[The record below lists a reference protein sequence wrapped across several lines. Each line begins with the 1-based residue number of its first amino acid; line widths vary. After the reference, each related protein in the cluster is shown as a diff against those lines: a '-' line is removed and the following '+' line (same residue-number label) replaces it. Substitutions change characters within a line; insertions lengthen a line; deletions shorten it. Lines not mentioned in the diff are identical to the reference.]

1 MIDDIYAFS
10 RMLNRM
16 NEHELRSLLR
26 VLYLKSAHVVKQQ
39 KEQDKD
45 MDFAEMMQSLFRDL
59 ETPLDLGR
67 LEVQALEEVDKPNEI
82 HITFGESPLG
92 SLKMGM
98 STLPDQEKRSFI
110 SMDDDYAVGPLGELT
125 HRADLQRRHLWL
137 TERMCL
143 SDREA
148 NAMHELESIF
158 ELSSTLQSLD
168 SKTSIII
175 WYVNNAREKTGLLY
189 ALHLL
194 RSSESLIYLIET
206 SGLYQQLFN
215 RPDVQYDVLHTGEIL
230 PEKLLAMWQVCSEQE
245 PLSKQERL
253 QLEQDWL
260 ELSVQ
265 PGLLRMMEN
274 GVIRSLPEDALD
286 EYIMQKVRELTPNW
300 EPGKYIRAA
309 RIVGEVIGTSNQHIS
324 DAFVEYR
331 LRQLVLQGQLEM
343 DGKALAMRYYSVRL
357 AESSK

>member
-1 MIDDIYAFS
+1 MIDDIFAFS
-10 RMLNRM
+10 RLLNRM
-16 NEHELRSLLR
+16 NENELRSALR
-26 VLYLKSAHVVKQQ
+26 VLYMKSAHVVKRQE
-39 KEQDKD
+39 EQGENV
-45 MDFAEMMQSLFRDL
+45 DFADAVQSLFRNMEPPFDL
-59 ETPLDLGR
+59 EL
-67 LEVQALEEVDKPNEI
+67 LEQQALAETDKPNEI
-82 HITFGESPLG
+82 HITFGESPLS

-98 STLPDQEKRSFI
+98 STISNQAKRSFF
-110 SMDDDYAVGPLGELT
+110 SMDDDYAVGPLGDLT

-148 NAMHELESIF
+148 YAMHELESLI
-158 ELSSTLQSLD
+158 ELNSTMQSLD

-175 WYVNNAREKTGLLY
+175 WYANNAREKTGLLH
-189 ALHLL
+189 AMHLL
-194 RSSESLIYLIET
+194 RSSKSPIYLIET

-230 PEKLLAMWQVCSEQE
+230 PEKLLAMWHVCSEQE

-265 PGLLRMMEN
+265 PGLLRMMQN
-274 GVIRSLPEDALD
+274 GVIESLPEDALD

-309 RIVGEVIGTSNQHIS
+309 RIVGEVIGTSSQHIS
-324 DAFVEYR
+324 DVFVEYR

-343 DGKALAMRYYSVRL
+343 DGKPLAMRYYSVRL
-357 AESSK
+357 AER

>member
-1 MIDDIYAFS
+1 MIDDIFAFS

-16 NEHELRSLLR
+16 NENELRSALR
-26 VLYLKSAHVVKQQ
+26 VLYMKSAQVVKRQE
-39 KEQDKD
+39 EQGEKV
-45 MDFAEMMQSLFRDL
+45 DFADAVLSLFRNMEPPFDL
-59 ETPLDLGR
+59 EL
-67 LEVQALEEVDKPNEI
+67 LEQQALAETDKLNEI
-82 HITFGESPLG
+82 HITFGESPLS

-98 STLPDQEKRSFI
+98 STLPNQEKRSFF
-110 SMDDDYAVGPLGELT
+110 SMDDDYAVGPLGDLT
-125 HRADLQRRHLWL
+125 HRAELQRRHLWL

-148 NAMHELESIF
+148 YAMHELESLI
-158 ELSSTLQSLD
+158 ELNSTMQSLD

-175 WYVNNAREKTGLLY
+175 WYSNNAREKTGLLY
-189 ALHLL
+189 AMHLL
-194 RSSESLIYLIET
+194 RDSKSPIYLIET

-215 RPDVQYDVLHTGEIL
+215 TPDVQYDVLHTGEIL
-230 PEKLLAMWQVCSEQE
+230 PEKLLAMWNVCSEQE

-274 GVIRSLPEDALD
+274 GEIRSLPEDALD

-309 RIVGEVIGTSNQHIS
+309 RIVGEVIGTSSQHIG

-343 DGKALAMRYYSVRL
+343 DGKPLAMRYYSVRL
-357 AESSK
+357 AER

>member
-1 MIDDIYAFS
+1 MNDNIYAFS
-10 RMLNRM
+10 RTINRM
-16 NEHELRSLLR
+16 SEDELRSVLR
-26 VLYLKSAHVVKQQ
+26 VLYLKSAQVVKRQE
-39 KEQDKD
+39 EQGEKV
-45 MDFAEMMQSLFRDL
+45 DFAEVVQSLFRNMD
-59 ETPLDLGR
+59 TPFDLGR
-67 LEVQALEEVDKPNEI
+67 LEQQALAEVDKPNEI

-98 STLPDQEKRSFI
+98 STLPDQEKRSFF
-110 SMDDDYAVGPLGELT
+110 SMDDNYAVGPLGDLT
-125 HRADLQRRHLWL
+125 RRADLQRRHLWL

-143 SDREA
+143 NDRQA
-148 NAMHELESIF
+148 YGLHELESLFDLKATI
-158 ELSSTLQSLD
+158 QSFD

-175 WYVNNAREKTGLLY
+175 WYANNAHENTGLLY
-189 ALHLL
+189 AMHLL
-194 RSSESLIYLIET
+194 RSSENPIYLIET

-230 PEKLLAMWQVCSEQE
+230 SEKLLVMWHVCSEQE

-300 EPGKYIRAA
+300 EQGTYIRAA
-309 RIVGEVIGTSNQHIS
+309 RIVGEVIGTSSQHIS

-343 DGKALAMRYYSVRL
+343 DGKPLAMRYYSVRL
-357 AESSK
+357 AER

>member
-1 MIDDIYAFS
+1 MIEDIYAFS

-16 NEHELRSLLR
+16 NENELRSLLR
-26 VLYLKSAHVVKQQ
+26 VLYMRSEIVVKRQE
-39 KEQDKD
+39 EQGEKV
-45 MDFAEMMQSLFRDL
+45 DFAGMMQSLFRDMD
-59 ETPLDLGR
+59 TPVDLGQ
-67 LEVQALEEVDKPNEI
+67 LEVQTLEEVDKPNEI
-82 HITFGESPLG
+82 HITFGESPLS
-92 SLKMGM
+92 SLKMGL
-98 STLPDQEKRSFI
+98 STSPSQEKRSFS
-110 SMDDDYAVGPLGELT
+110 SMDDNYAVGPLGDLTLRAELK
-125 HRADLQRRHLWL
+125 RRHLWL

-148 NAMHELESIF
+148 YGMNELESLL
-158 ELSSTLQSLD
+158 ELNATIQSFD

-175 WYVNNAREKTGLLY
+175 WYANNAREKTGLLY
-189 ALHLL
+189 AMHLL
-194 RSSESLIYLIET
+194 RSSENRIYLIET

-260 ELSVQ
+260 ELSAQ

-274 GVIRSLPEDALD
+274 GVIRSLSEDALD
-286 EYIMQKVRELTPNW
+286 EYIMEKVRELTPNW

-309 RIVGEVIGTSNQHIS
+309 RIVGEVIGTSSQHIS
-324 DAFVEYR
+324 DVFVEYR

-343 DGKALAMRYYSVRL
+343 DGKPLAMRYYSVRL
-357 AESSK
+357 AEH

>member
-1 MIDDIYAFS
+1 MIEDIFGFS

-26 VLYLKSAHVVKQQ
+26 MLYMKSALVVKRQEKQ
-39 KEQDKD
+39 GEKV
-45 MDFAEMMQSLFRDL
+45 DFADTMQSLFRDL
-59 ETPLDLGR
+59 DTPLDLGR
-67 LEVQALEEVDKPNEI
+67 LEQQALAEVDKPNEI
-82 HITFGESPLG
+82 HITFGDSPLS

-98 STLPDQEKRSFI
+98 STLPDQEKRSFF
-110 SMDDDYAVGPLGELT
+110 SMDDDYAVGPLGDLT
-125 HRADLQRRHLWL
+125 HRAALQRRHLWL

-143 SDREA
+143 NDREA
-148 NAMHELESIF
+148 YALHELESLF
-158 ELSSTLQSLD
+158 ELNATIQSFD
-168 SKTSIII
+168 SKKSIII
-175 WYVNNAREKTGLLY
+175 WCANNAREKTGLLY
-189 ALHLL
+189 VMYLL
-194 RSSESLIYLIET
+194 RNSESPIYLIET
-206 SGLYQQLFN
+206 SGLYQHLFD

-230 PEKLLAMWQVCSEQE
+230 PEKLLAIWHVCSEQE

-274 GVIRSLPEDALD
+274 GVIRSLTEDALD

-309 RIVGEVIGTSNQHIS
+309 RIVGEVIGTSSQHIN

-343 DGKALAMRYYSVRL
+343 DGKPLAMRYYSVRL
-357 AESSK
+357 AER

>member
-1 MIDDIYAFS
+1 MNDNIYAFS
-10 RMLNRM
+10 RTINRM
-16 NEHELRSLLR
+16 SEDELRSVLR
-26 VLYLKSAHVVKQQ
+26 VLYMKSAQVVKRQE
-39 KEQDKD
+39 EQGEKV
-45 MDFAEMMQSLFRDL
+45 DFAEAVQSLFRNMDI
-59 ETPLDLGR
+59 PFDLGR
-67 LEVQALEEVDKPNEI
+67 LEQQALSEVDKPNEI
-82 HITFGESPLG
+82 HITFGESPLS

-98 STLPDQEKRSFI
+98 STLPDQEKRSFFSI
-110 SMDDDYAVGPLGELT
+110 DDNYAVGPLGDLT
-125 HRADLQRRHLWL
+125 RRADLQRRHLWL

-143 SDREA
+143 NDREA
-148 NAMHELESIF
+148 YGMHELESLF
-158 ELSSTLQSLD
+158 ELNATIQSFD

-175 WYVNNAREKTGLLY
+175 WYANNAREKTGLLY
-189 ALHLL
+189 AMYLL
-194 RSSESLIYLIET
+194 RNTESPIYLIET
-206 SGLYQQLFN
+206 SGLYKQLFD

-230 PEKLLAMWQVCSEQE
+230 PEKLLAMWHVCSEQE
-245 PLSKQERL
+245 PLSKGERR

-274 GVIRSLPEDALD
+274 GVIRSLTEDALD

-309 RIVGEVIGTSNQHIS
+309 RIVGEVIGTSSQHIS

-343 DGKALAMRYYSVRL
+343 DGKPLAMRYYSIRL
-357 AESSK
+357 AER

>member
-1 MIDDIYAFS
+1 MIEDIFAFN
-10 RMLNRM
+10 RILNRM

-26 VLYLKSAHVVKQQ
+26 VLYMKSELVVKRQA
-39 KEQDKD
+39 EQGERV
-45 MDFAEMMQSLFRDL
+45 DFAQTMQSLFRDL
-59 ETPLDLGR
+59 DTPLDLGR
-67 LEVQALEEVDKPNEI
+67 LEQQALAEVEKPNEI
-82 HITFGESPLG
+82 HITFGDSPLG

-98 STLPDQEKRSFI
+98 STLPDQEKRSFFSI
-110 SMDDDYAVGPLGELT
+110 DDNYAVGPLGDLT
-125 HRADLQRRHLWL
+125 RRADLQRRHLWL

-143 SDREA
+143 NDREA
-148 NAMHELESIF
+148 YAMHELESLF
-158 ELSSTLQSLD
+158 ELNATIQSFD

-175 WYVNNAREKTGLLY
+175 WYANNAREKTGLLY
-189 ALHLL
+189 AMYLL
-194 RSSESLIYLIET
+194 RNTESPIYLIET
-206 SGLYQQLFN
+206 SGLYKQLFD

-230 PEKLLAMWQVCSEQE
+230 PEKLLAMWHVCSEQE
-245 PLSKQERL
+245 PLSKGERR

-274 GVIRSLPEDALD
+274 GVIRSLTEDALD

-309 RIVGEVIGTSNQHIS
+309 RIVGEVIGTSSQHIS

-343 DGKALAMRYYSVRL
+343 DGKPLAMRYYSIRL
-357 AESSK
+357 AER